1 MPAGIDARSPNARR
15 FRGLVRAYET
25 EFESTS
31 EPDRSMTNMAVT
43 LKLEEM
49 QEAQLRGQSVDAGE
63 LTRLAGQLH
72 RVLAKLKPKAAATI
86 TPPLSIL
93 DHIAARHEED
103 DEAHEEADN

>member
-1 MPAGIDARSPNARR
+1 M
-15 FRGLVRAYET
+15 RAYET

-31 EPDRSMTNMAVT
+31 EPDGSMINMAVT

-49 QEAQLRGQSVDAGE
+49 HEARGQSVDAGE

>member
-1 MPAGIDARSPNARR
+1 LTRS
-15 FRGLVRAYET
+15 
-25 EFESTS
+25 
-31 EPDRSMTNMAVT
+31 
-43 LKLEEM
+43 
-49 QEAQLRGQSVDAGE
+49 E

-72 RVLAKLKPKAAATI
+72 RVLAKLKQKAAATI